1 MSGWSDEELRKIDA
15 AEELRMESIGPDG
28 ALGKATTI
36 WVVRVG
42 DDLFVR
48 SVRGEAGRWY
58 RGTQGRHEGRVSAG
72 GVTKDV
78 LFEDPREDLGDRI
91 DKAYRHK
98 YRRYAANIVGSVL
111 TPQARSTTIK
121 LVPRSATA

>member
-1 MSGWSDEELRKIDA
+1 MSSWSDEELKKIDA
-15 AEELRMESIGPDG
+15 AEELRIESIGPDG
-28 ALGKATTI
+28 APGKATTI

-58 RGTQGRHEGRVSAG
+58 RGTQERHEGRVSAG

-78 LFEDPREDLGDRI
+78 SFEDPREDLRARI